1 MTRYLEPERLI
12 TPGGW
17 GGSLY
22 KEGRQKESKPVN
34 DNIYKPLERE
44 DSESLCICAQLFLRT
59 KFRNVLYALKSIH
72 LAFESDSFKIIF
84 LNI

>member
-1 MTRYLEPERLI
+1 MTRYLGPERLI

-34 DNIYKPLERE
+34 DNIYKPLERG
-44 DSESLCICAQLFLRT
+44 DSESICALR
-59 KFRNVLYALKSIH
+59 S
-72 LAFESDSFKIIF
+72 SDFTHEISKCT
-84 LNI
+84 

>member
-1 MTRYLEPERLI
+1 MTRYLGPERLI

-34 DNIYKPLERE
+34 DKIYKPLERG
-44 DSESLCICAQLFLRT
+44 DSESIFA
-59 KFRNVLYALKSIH
+59 YALK
-72 LAFESDSFKIIF
+72 
-84 LNI
+84 